1 MVKFNR
7 EKIYV
12 LDGPMGTE
20 IQNKNLDP
28 KLFFYD
34 GKDCEGF
41 NDILSITSPEVIRS
55 IHRSYIEAG
64 ATIVETNS
72 FNANYVSAVEYN
84 LSNEVIDKINYNS
97 ALIAK
102 AAAGLATEEVLVA
115 GVLGPTS
122 KTLSLSPSVEDPS
135 YRDIDYSDLL
145 VAYKAAASNLLAGGA
160 DVIMIETIFDTL
172 NAKAAIEAVRSL
184 ENGESVPIMI
194 SGTIVDA
201 SGRTLSGQTV
211 EAFWNSIKHA
221 NPVSV
226 GLNCALGAEQMAPYI
241 KQLSEIAT
249 CPISAHPNA
258 GLPNE
263 LGEYDQ
269 SPKAMSCHIE
279 SWAKKGYVNIVGGC
293 CGCTPQHI
301 REISNSVRGMP
312 CTSKINEPTKNLI
325 LSGLEVFDSEGKN
338 FINVGERTNV
348 TGSAKFKRLIK
359 AKKYEEALQ
368 VAKGQINAGAQII
381 DINMDDGLL
390 ESKEEMIHFL
400 KLLAVEPD
408 IARVPIMLDSS
419 DWEILSSSMRW
430 LQGKGIINSISL
442 KEGSENFLNQARE
455 IKACGHAAVVM
466 AFDEDGQADTLERK
480 KEICSRA
487 YHLLV
492 DSGFP
497 ASDIIFDPNIFAIAT
512 GIKEHDNYAVEFI
525 EAVRWIKS
533 NLPLAKTSGGISNL
547 SFSFRGNNRLRE
559 MMHSVFLY
567 HACNAGLDMGIVNSA
582 HLIVYDTIPDEDI
595 KIIEDAIFN
604 TNSDAATNLLELAQR
619 TSKIVTKTKDE
630 DDEWRNLP
638 VKQRI
643 EYALVNGI
651 DKWIVGDVEECYKN
665 IKSAI
670 KVVEGP
676 LMDGM
681 NVVGDLFGSG
691 KMFLPQVVKSA
702 RVMKKAVK
710 WLEPRMNKKEKSAS
724 KGKILMATV
733 KGDVHDIGKNIVSVV
748 LQCNGYEIIDLGV
761 MVPLEKIVSEARKN
775 QVDAIGLSG
784 LITPS
789 LEEMRKIAAALKES
803 NLNIPLLIGG
813 ATTSKVHTAIK
824 ISPEYSKTLYVRNA
838 STAVNAVNAVLTKEE
853 QTLSA
858 VNLSYEEIRKRRKTV
873 SKKVFTIKEAEDNS
887 HSLRSPAV
895 VPTNPDFKKVFVFGE
910 KAKKEIK
917 DLIDWRPFATT
928 WGMKPQDLLN
938 TEAGQDLM
946 DDAFKMLDLIL
957 SEPKKHKSSDIFQ
970 KPTTEEIDV
979 KIKAAISIN
988 PCTKTNNDVTVHHEG
1003 SSTTFNFIRQ
1013 PMQKTSGDNLCLSD
1027 FLHPHDWLGCFTVWV
1042 NGIDEKAKMLT
1053 NSGDDYRGILI
1064 QSLGDRLAE
1073 ATAEYMHKMVR
1084 EIFWGY
1090 QEEHLSIDE
1099 IIDEKYSGIRPAPGY
1114 PACPDHT
1121 QKIKI
1126 LNWLNIPSSEVKLT
1140 EGLAML
1146 PKSAVCG
1153 WYFAN
1158 PESKYFGMGRLP
1170 KSYLDDLEQRNEL
1183 FKQYRHHLER

>member
-1 MVKFNR
+1 MAER
-7 EKIYV
+7 ILI
-12 LDGPMGTE
+12 LDGAMGTE
-20 IQNKNLDP
+20 IQNKKLDSG
-28 KLFFYD
+28 LFFYD

-41 NDILSITSPEVIRS
+41 NDILCITSPEVIRS
-55 IHRSYIEAG
+55 IHKSYIDAG

-72 FNANYVSAVEYN
+72 FNANYVSAVDYN
-84 LSNEVIDKINYNS
+84 LSKEDIDKINYNS

-102 AAAGLATEEVLVA
+102 AAAGLASEEVLVA

-122 KTLSLSPSVEDPS
+122 KTLSLSPSVDDPS
-135 YRDIDYSDLL
+135 YRDIEYLDLFE
-145 VAYKAAASNLLAGGA
+145 AYKAAAYNLMAGGA

-184 ENGESVPIMI
+184 ENGASIPIMI

-211 EAFWNSIKHA
+211 DAFWNSIKHA

-269 SPKAMSCHIE
+269 SPKEMSCHIE

-301 REISNSVRGMP
+301 KEISESVQGISSNPKRIDP
-312 CTSKINEPTKNLI
+312 PRNLI

-359 AKKYEEALQ
+359 TKNYEEALQ

-408 IARVPIMLDSS
+408 IAKVPIMLDSS
-419 DWEILSSSMRW
+419 DWNILSSSMRW
-430 LQGKGIINSISL
+430 LQGKGIVNSISL
-442 KEGSENFLNQARE
+442 KEGQEIFLKQAQE
-455 IKACGHAAVVM
+455 VKSCGHAVVVM
-466 AFDEDGQADTLERK
+466 AFDEDGQADTFERK
-480 KEICSRA
+480 TEICKRA

-497 ASDIIFDPNIFAIAT
+497 PNDIVFDPNIFAIAT
-512 GIKEHDNYAVEFI
+512 GIKDHDNYAVEFI

-533 NLPLAKTSGGISNL
+533 NLPLVKTSGGISNL

-567 HACNAGLDMGIVNSA
+567 HACNAGLDMGIVNSGQ
-582 HLIVYDTIPDEDI
+582 LVVYDTINPEDTR
-595 KIIEDAIFN
+595 IIEDAIFN
-604 TNSDAATNLLELAQR
+604 RHSDAANNLLELAQR
-619 TSKIVTKTKDE
+619 TSKIVTKTREE
-630 DDEWRNLP
+630 DDEWRYLP
-638 VKQRI
+638 VKKRI
-643 EYALVNGI
+643 EYALVNGV
-651 DKWIVGDVEECYKN
+651 DKWIVGDVEECYN
-665 IKSAI
+665 DIKSAI

-702 RVMKKAVK
+702 RVMKKAVG
-710 WLEPRMNKKEKSAS
+710 WLEPRMNKKEKATT

-761 MVPLEKIVSEARKN
+761 MVPLDKIITEARKN
-775 QVDAIGLSG
+775 QVHAIGLSG

-789 LEEMRKIAAALKES
+789 LEEMRKIAEALKES
-803 NLNIPLLIGG
+803 GLDIPLLIGG
-813 ATTSKVHTAIK
+813 ATTSKMHTAIK

-838 STAVNAVNAVLTKEE
+838 STAVNAVNAVITKEE
-853 QTLSA
+853 QTLAA
-858 VNLSYEEIRKRRKTV
+858 VNLSYEEIRKKRKTV
-873 SKKVFTIKEAEDNS
+873 SKKVFTIKESEENS
-887 HSLRSPAV
+887 FSLKTPAV
-895 VPTNPDFKKVFVFGE
+895 VPKNPDFKKVFVFGE
-910 KAKKEIK
+910 KAKTEIRE
-917 DLIDWRPFATT
+917 LIDWRPFATT
-928 WGMKPQDLLN
+928 WGMTPKDLLE
-938 TEAGQDLM
+938 TTAGEELM
-946 DDAFKMLDLIL
+946 GDAFKMLDLIL
-957 SEPKKHKSSDIFQ
+957 ASPENIEKSNIFRQPQSEENSI
-970 KPTTEEIDV
+970 
-979 KIKAAISIN
+979 KIKAAMAIN
-988 PCTKTNNDVTVHHEG
+988 PCTKSNNDVTVYHEG
-1003 SSTTFNFIRQ
+1003 FSTTFNFIRQ
-1013 PMQKTSGDNLCLSD
+1013 PMQKVAGDNLCLSD
-1027 FLHPHDWLGCFTVWV
+1027 FLHEKDWLGCFTVWV
-1042 NGIDEKAKMLT
+1042 DGIDEKAGMLT
-1053 NSGDDYRGILI
+1053 RSGDDYRGILI

-1073 ATAEYMHKMVR
+1073 ATAEYMHKVVR
-1084 EIFWGY
+1084 EKFWGY
-1090 QEEHLSIDE
+1090 QDDLLTVDE
-1099 IIDEKYSGIRPAPGY
+1099 IIEEKYAGIRPAPGY

-1126 LNWLNIPSSEVKLT
+1126 LKWLNIPSSEVKLT

-1170 KSYLDDLEQRNEL
+1170 KSYLDDLEKRNEL